1 MELDND
7 LAPGPQG
14 ELTLKVLAD
23 YQSVNTT
30 GDVFGGWV
38 AMQIDQAG
46 AIMARKIATGRVVTV
61 SIGSMSFMRS
71 VKMGDILALF
81 TRVTEVGKT
90 SIRVVVEAWVEDKHG
105 RAKLTET
112 NMVFV
117 AIDAQGRTSRIQSA
131 SSP

>member
-117 AIDAQGRTSRIQSA
+117 AIDTQGRTSRIQSA
-131 SSP
+131 KSP